1 MAVTGVLKK
10 CADCGTVFVAEN
22 PASKYCPCCS
32 ARRNIPGPAR
42 GNGYRKPPPDA
53 LTLDVRAADA
63 AGLSYGVWRAREDDR
78 KRKAKEAIHRKIEE
92 RKKKHVR
99 LSPGCCRGGGPGL
112 LCAVQPWQSIRA
124 GRYSSGSPKTSMYSS
139 AVAFCSIHSRAC
151 CSVIGVISQP
161 PHHSF

>member
-22 PASKYCPCCS
+22 PGKQILPMLLCPQEHP
-32 ARRNIPGPAR
+32 RPRR

-78 KRKAKEAIHRKIEE
+78 KRKAKETIRRQIEE
-92 RKKKHVR
+92 RKKKHGKSKDQ
-99 LSPGCCRGGGPGL
+99 LAAHEHESRG
-112 LCAVQPWQSIRA
+112 
-124 GRYSSGSPKTSMYSS
+124 
-139 AVAFCSIHSRAC
+139 
-151 CSVIGVISQP
+151 
-161 PHHSF
+161 

>member
-32 ARRNIPGPAR
+32 ARRNIPGHAR

-63 AGLSYGVWRAREDDR
+63 AGLSYGVRRAREDDR
-78 KRKAKEAIHRKIEE
+78 KKKGERSNSPQDRRKEKEAWRK
-92 RKKKHVR
+92 
-99 LSPGCCRGGGPGL
+99 
-112 LCAVQPWQSIRA
+112 
-124 GRYSSGSPKTSMYSS
+124 
-139 AVAFCSIHSRAC
+139 
-151 CSVIGVISQP
+151 
-161 PHHSF
+161 

>member
-32 ARRNIPGPAR
+32 ARRNIPGQAR

-53 LTLDVRAADA
+53 LTLDVRAADT

-78 KRKAKEAIHRKIEE
+78 KRKAKETIRRQIEE
-92 RKKKHVR
+92 RKKKHGESKDQ
-99 LSPGCCRGGGPGL
+99 LAAHEHESRG
-112 LCAVQPWQSIRA
+112 
-124 GRYSSGSPKTSMYSS
+124 
-139 AVAFCSIHSRAC
+139 
-151 CSVIGVISQP
+151 
-161 PHHSF
+161 

>member
-42 GNGYRKPPPDA
+42 WNGYRKPPPDA
-53 LTLDVRAADA
+53 LTLDVRVADA

-92 RKKKHVR
+92 RKKKHGESEDQ
-99 LSPGCCRGGGPGL
+99 LAAHEHESRG
-112 LCAVQPWQSIRA
+112 
-124 GRYSSGSPKTSMYSS
+124 
-139 AVAFCSIHSRAC
+139 
-151 CSVIGVISQP
+151 
-161 PHHSF
+161 

>member
-78 KRKAKEAIHRKIEE
+78 KRKAKETIRRQIEE
-92 RKKKHVR
+92 RKKKHASHYSQHLYGKAADIWIAGVSVDT
-99 LSPGCCRGGGPGL
+99 LAAYVETLLPNRGG
-112 LCAVQPWQSIRA
+112 I
-124 GRYSSGSPKTSMYSS
+124 GRYYNDNFVHVDVRTAK
-139 AVAFCSIHSRAC
+139 SRWK
-151 CSVIGVISQP
+151 G
-161 PHHSF
+161 

>member
-10 CADCGTVFVAEN
+10 CRRLRNGICSRKPG
-22 PASKYCPCCS
+22 KQICLCCS

-92 RKKKHVR
+92 RKKKHGESKDQ
-99 LSPGCCRGGGPGL
+99 LAAHEHESRG
-112 LCAVQPWQSIRA
+112 
-124 GRYSSGSPKTSMYSS
+124 
-139 AVAFCSIHSRAC
+139 
-151 CSVIGVISQP
+151 
-161 PHHSF
+161 

>member
-32 ARRNIPGPAR
+32 ARRNIPGPAPVGMATESR
-42 GNGYRKPPPDA
+42 PPDA

-92 RKKKHVR
+92 RKKKHGESEDQ
-99 LSPGCCRGGGPGL
+99 LAAHEHESRG
-112 LCAVQPWQSIRA
+112 
-124 GRYSSGSPKTSMYSS
+124 
-139 AVAFCSIHSRAC
+139 
-151 CSVIGVISQP
+151 
-161 PHHSF
+161 

>member
-42 GNGYRKPPPDA
+42 GHGYRKPPPDD

-63 AGLSYGVWRAREDDR
+63 AGLSYGVWRAREDEKKRKFQEAMAR
-78 KRKAKEAIHRKIEE
+78 KREADERRREAKR
-92 RKKKHVR
+92 
-99 LSPGCCRGGGPGL
+99 
-112 LCAVQPWQSIRA
+112 
-124 GRYSSGSPKTSMYSS
+124 
-139 AVAFCSIHSRAC
+139 RAC
-151 CSVIGVISQP
+151 AKQQENGVHDGKSEN
-161 PHHSF
+161 

>member
-1 MAVTGVLKK
+1 MAVTGELKK

-92 RKKKHVR
+92 RKKKHGESKDQ
-99 LSPGCCRGGGPGL
+99 LAAHEHESRG
-112 LCAVQPWQSIRA
+112 
-124 GRYSSGSPKTSMYSS
+124 
-139 AVAFCSIHSRAC
+139 
-151 CSVIGVISQP
+151 
-161 PHHSF
+161 

>member
-53 LTLDVRAADA
+53 LTLDV
-63 AGLSYGVWRAREDDR
+63 LARTGGRQKKKGERNDSPPDR
-78 KRKAKEAIHRKIEE
+78 RKEKEAWRK
-92 RKKKHVR
+92 
-99 LSPGCCRGGGPGL
+99 
-112 LCAVQPWQSIRA
+112 
-124 GRYSSGSPKTSMYSS
+124 
-139 AVAFCSIHSRAC
+139 
-151 CSVIGVISQP
+151 
-161 PHHSF
+161 

>member
-78 KRKAKEAIHRKIEE
+78 KRKAKETIRRQIEGVGIRIVQDKGAGVQGYHLDVAVDTHENALAWSGYGEHRVWI
-92 RKKKHVR
+92 
-99 LSPGCCRGGGPGL
+99 
-112 LCAVQPWQSIRA
+112 IREA
-124 GRYSSGSPKTSMYSS
+124 E
-139 AVAFCSIHSRAC
+139 
-151 CSVIGVISQP
+151 
-161 PHHSF
+161 

>member
-92 RKKKHVR
+92 RKKKHRAHQQLLLLLPDGKHGDWQGREVLPGSASVR
-99 LSPGCCRGGGPGL
+99 GYAPEKRGE
-112 LCAVQPWQSIRA
+112 R
-124 GRYSSGSPKTSMYSS
+124 
-139 AVAFCSIHSRAC
+139 
-151 CSVIGVISQP
+151 
-161 PHHSF
+161 

>member
-32 ARRNIPGPAR
+32 ARRNIPSPAR
-42 GNGYRKPPPDA
+42 GNDYRKPPPDA

-92 RKKKHVR
+92 RKKKHGESEDQ
-99 LSPGCCRGGGPGL
+99 LAAHEHESRG
-112 LCAVQPWQSIRA
+112 
-124 GRYSSGSPKTSMYSS
+124 
-139 AVAFCSIHSRAC
+139 
-151 CSVIGVISQP
+151 
-161 PHHSF
+161 